1 MPFLKIDTSGM
12 NARFGR
18 AKIKPEKSRQVTEF
32 NTPSKNRAPDIPKTE
47 AKEGDILSYFD
58 DGKGK
63 VLTSFDGGYQSSMTS
78 KVSDMNRVDLG
89 FDPMSIEAGKGSRIT
104 FRGVVQAGLVGQNII
119 TITSGNKAQYIS
131 GKALYLDGSLGGE
144 VGSFARAN
152 TACEINEIVID
163 DAGHFDAC
171 IVILE
176 SGGANWT
183 FEMGT
188 SSAQNNDLV
197 MDSDDLFY
205 AELSSNDM
213 TITTGARAMFTRSS
227 NDWKLHSLSS
237 LDGII
242 MQTGTL
248 QPIADDTYDLGAS
261 TKEWKDL
268 YVDGTA
274 YIDTASITTVTSA
287 ASDIVF
293 SKSLD
298 VTGTVDASTNLIAA
312 GTVRAGAG
320 ATDDASISCGAAN
333 LGMYRYTTNVLG
345 FTCNDEDS
353 YRMADT
359 YFMPGAD
366 DHSDL
371 GGASNRFDDVYATN
385 GTIQTSDSRLKESIS
400 DSALGLNFLNE
411 LRPVQFKFKDKTRRH
426 YGLVAQEVEQV
437 LSDSGISTT
446 DFAPLIHDGD
456 SDRYGMRYSEFTS
469 ILIKAIQ
476 ELSKEVEELK
486 KE

>member
-78 KVSDMNRVDLG
+78 KVSDMNRIDLG

-131 GKALYLDGSLGGE
+131 GKALYLDGSLGGD
-144 VGSFARAN
+144 VGSFVRAN

-213 TITTGARAMFTRSS
+213 TITSGARAMFTRSS

-248 QPIADDTYDLGAS
+248 QPIADDTYDLG
-261 TKEWKDL
+261 KD
-268 YVDGTA
+268 D
-274 YIDTASITTVTSA
+274 
-287 ASDIVF
+287 
-293 SKSLD
+293 K
-298 VTGTVDASTNLIAA
+298 
-312 GTVRAGAG
+312 RW
-320 ATDDASISCGAAN
+320 
-333 LGMYRYTTNVLG
+333 
-345 FTCNDEDS
+345 
-353 YRMADT
+353 
-359 YFMPGAD
+359 
-366 DHSDL
+366 
-371 GGASNRFDDVYATN
+371 DDVYATN